1 MDTKR
6 ATISDPAARAGPDPN
21 LLTAAADLGLKVP
34 LELLR
39 GWMVDLNRE
48 IDLRRHLK
56 WAEEVN
62 DV

>member
-6 ATISDPAARAGPDPN
+6 ATISDPAARAGPDRN
-21 LLTAAADLGLKVP
+21 LLTAAADLALKVP